1 MKTSNYILFLA
12 IYGGITGAMMLLD
25 GKGSLETYGVSAD
38 PYHVVIMEYLG
49 ISNLAMAALIFFVR
63 NEVSLKVLR
72 IILIISAIEMIGS
85 SLKGFYDV
93 QISGVPG
100 NTFFWVDAIIRF
112 LVGLIS
118 IFITLR
124 ISKETF

>member
-72 IILIISAIEMIGS
+72 IILIISAIEMLCS

>member
-1 MKTSNYILFLA
+1 MKTSNYIFFLA

-72 IILIISAIEMIGS
+72 IILIISAIEMLGS

>member
-1 MKTSNYILFLA
+1 MKTSNYLLFLA

-38 PYHVVIMEYLG
+38 QYHVVIMEYLG
-49 ISNLAMAALIFFVR
+49 ISNLTLAALMFFVR
-63 NEVSLKVLR
+63 NEVSVKVLR

-93 QISGVPG
+93 QISGVQG
-100 NTFFWVDAIIRF
+100 NTFFWADAIIRA
-112 LVGLIS
+112 LVGCVS
-118 IFITLR
+118 IFMYFK
-124 ISKETF
+124 ISNKSV

>member
-1 MKTSNYILFLA
+1 MKTSNYLLFLA

-38 PYHVVIMEYLG
+38 QYHVVIMEYLG
-49 ISNLAMAALIFFVR
+49 ISNLTLAALMFFVR
-63 NEVSLKVLR
+63 NEVSVKVLR

-93 QISGVPG
+93 QISGVAG
-100 NTFFWVDAIIRF
+100 NTFFWADAIIRA
-112 LVGLIS
+112 LVGCVS
-118 IFITLR
+118 IFMYFK
-124 ISKETF
+124 ISNKTI

>member
-72 IILIISAIEMIGS
+72 IILIISAIEMLGS

>member
-1 MKTSNYILFLA
+1 MKTSNYIFFLA

>member
-72 IILIISAIEMIGS
+72 IILIISAIEMLRS